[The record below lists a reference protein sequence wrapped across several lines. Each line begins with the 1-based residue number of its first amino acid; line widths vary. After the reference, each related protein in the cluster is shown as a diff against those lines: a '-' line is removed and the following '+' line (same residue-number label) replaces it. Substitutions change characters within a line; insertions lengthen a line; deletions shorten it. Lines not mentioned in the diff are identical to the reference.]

1 MAETKSNVANLTR
14 PLQSLLLCLETA
26 LNADAHEGGNWIRGD
41 DGQVYT
47 NILQPLTK
55 LLCAIV
61 PQDCHILPLRKNE
74 SKPTSAYERLVQGI
88 ATEDHGSVSSCITS
102 LAAAAGNEQMWKPLN
117 HSLLE
122 ICGDEKRP
130 EVRKSGVKTLL
141 SIIHA
146 LGEEYMVLLPECLP
160 VLSELLEDEDEDIVA
175 LAKECVQQGEELLG
189 ESLEDNLR

>member
-1 MAETKSNVANLTR
+1 MADVRPNVTDLMR
-14 PLQSLLLCLETA
+14 PLQPLLLCLETS

-41 DGQVYT
+41 DGQRYT
-47 NILQPLTK
+47 SILQPLMK
-55 LLCAIV
+55 LLNATV
-61 PQDCHILPLRKNE
+61 PHDISIYPVIGE
-74 SKPTSAYERLVQGI
+74 PSKVISSYERLVQGVT
-88 ATEDHGSVSSCITS
+88 TEDYGNVSTCITS

-122 ICGDEKRP
+122 ACADERRP

-175 LAKECVQQGEELLG
+175 LSKECVHEGEQLLG